1 MNSSTIWYLI
11 GLFFLIWY
19 LFGLFFLMLI
29 LSSYNFWKD
38 VLLFLKSVKERNWC
52 KDKKKTDKE
61 DTNSDD
67 FGVQGKNKAY
77 LHPFLVELNNR
88 TRWYSTEIWHVA
100 FAYIGIT
107 ALAIGQVIDKKLEYL
122 PYMFAASAV
131 LGLFV
136 VWHMTRLRRSE
147 QRNIRNLARIEEKF
161 GVPEGNRA
169 KTNFLPKPFQF
180 AIILIVCFYGL
191 MACLILA
198 RAIIFSIK

>member
-1 MNSSTIWYLI
+1 MNASTIWV
-11 GLFFLIWY
+11 
-19 LFGLFFLMLI
+19 LFGLFLLMI
-29 LSSYNFWKD
+29 MFSSYNFWKD
-38 VLLFLKSVKERNWC
+38 VFSFLKSIKKRKWRKE
-52 KDKKKTDKE
+52 KQKTDNE
-61 DTNSDD
+61 DTTSSD
-67 FGVQGKNKAY
+67 FVEQAEKMKY

-122 PYMFAASAV
+122 PYMFAASAA

-147 QRNIRNLARIEEKF
+147 QRNIHNLARIEEKF

-169 KTNFLPKPFQF
+169 KTNPLPKPFQF
-180 AIILIVCFYGL
+180 AIILVVCFYGF
-191 MACLILA
+191 MACLT
-198 RAIIFSIK
+198 FK